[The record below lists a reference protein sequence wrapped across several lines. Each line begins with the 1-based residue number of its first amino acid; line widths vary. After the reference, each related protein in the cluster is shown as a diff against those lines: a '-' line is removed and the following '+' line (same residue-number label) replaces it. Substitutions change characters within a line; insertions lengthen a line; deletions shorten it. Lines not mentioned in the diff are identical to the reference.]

1 MVRGQSVIFR
11 GAKNK
16 ENGLAELVRECWTTC
31 GVQLKVWNIAETLR
45 CTKSDSEQEMQCS
58 ARKLIA
64 ADTN

>member
-1 MVRGQSVIFR
+1 MLDYLW
-11 GAKNK
+11 GAI
-16 ENGLAELVRECWTTC
+16 
-31 GVQLKVWNIAETLR
+31 KVWNIAETLR